1 MNALRRELRA
11 IGPVGQATMAEFAE
25 LRDRHAFLTTQT
37 ADLEATATELR
48 GAMEELEQHM
58 RGAFE
63 DAFARVNAAFGE
75 YFARLF
81 GGGNA
86 ELVLS
91 RPDDVLETG
100 VDIVARPPGKR
111 LQPLVSL
118 SGGERALT
126 MVALIFGLLKTNP
139 APFCVLD
146 EVDAA
151 LDDSNVRRFTDML
164 QELSERTQFI
174 VVTHNRA
181 TMEIAQALYGIS
193 MDTNGV
199 STVISLRLPREA
211 GAGSKGRT
219 SS

>member
-1 MNALRRELRA
+1 MNALRRELRR
-11 IGPVGQATMAEFAE
+11 IGPADESTLAEFDE
-25 LRDRHAFLTTQT
+25 LRDRHEFLTTQT
-37 ADLEATATELR
+37 ADLEATVAELR
-48 GAMEELEQHM
+48 GAMVELETMM
-58 RGAFE
+58 RTAFG

-81 GGGNA
+81 GGGSA

-111 LQPLVSL
+111 LQPIVSL

-151 LDDSNVRRFTDML
+151 LDDSNVRRFGDML
-164 QELSERTQFI
+164 RELSEQTQFL

-181 TMEIAQALYGIS
+181 TMEIARDLYGIS
-193 MDTNGV
+193 MDTQGV
-199 STVISLRLPREA
+199 STVVSLRLPDAVR
-211 GAGSKGRT
+211 
-219 SS
+219 